1 LRTAQHNLRMLGV
14 DRESPESQSAFL
26 LNLSIRF
33 QKIVSLALDAKYGS
47 DDLFDDD
54 PSLRLA
60 TAVISR
66 NSQFAAELDDWGLE
80 YRFSPTADSSNDLA
94 SKVEEID
101 PSADLRDDES
111 ANIDTIN
118 TRKVADSPE
127 LDEILHEA
135 ENLAACKQQGIAQW
149 LKTVYE
155 GSRGFGLGTF
165 DSSIIATTM
174 KKQSSKWTGLALGY
188 VSDVVAITH
197 TFITK
202 VLSSIC
208 VEEYVTRELLS
219 ALMDGLMRRY
229 LKALDQ
235 VRFLLVVER
244 MGTPM
249 TLDDDLNDNI
259 EKW

>member
-1 LRTAQHNLRMLGV
+1 
-14 DRESPESQSAFL
+14 
-26 LNLSIRF
+26 
-33 QKIVSLALDAKYGS
+33 
-47 DDLFDDD
+47 
-54 PSLRLA
+54 
-60 TAVISR
+60 
-66 NSQFAAELDDWGLE
+66 
-80 YRFSPTADSSNDLA
+80 
-94 SKVEEID
+94 
-101 PSADLRDDES
+101 
-111 ANIDTIN
+111 
-118 TRKVADSPE
+118 
-127 LDEILHEA
+127 
-135 ENLAACKQQGIAQW
+135 
-149 LKTVYE
+149 
-155 GSRGFGLGTF
+155 
-165 DSSIIATTM
+165 
-174 KKQSSKWTGLALGY
+174 

>member
-1 LRTAQHNLRMLGV
+1 MRIAQHNLKALGE
-14 DRESPESQSAFL
+14 DRESPERQAAFL

-33 QKIVSLALDAKYGS
+33 QRIVSLALDAKYGS

-54 PSLRLA
+54 PSFRLA
-60 TAVISR
+60 TSVISR

-80 YRFSPTADSSNDLA
+80 YRFSSIADCNNDLG
-94 SKVEEID
+94 SEVEGTP
-101 PSADLRDDES
+101 PSADWKDDES
-111 ANIDTIN
+111 ANIESIN

-135 ENLAACKQQGIAQW
+135 ENLPPCKEQGINQW

-155 GSRGFGLGTF
+155 SSRGFGLGTF
-165 DSSIIATTM
+165 DSSILAATM

-188 VSDVVAITH
+188 VSDVVVITH

-202 VLSSIC
+202 LLASIC
-208 VEEYVTRELLS
+208 AEEHVTRELVS
-219 ALMDGLMRRY
+219 ALMDGLVPRY
-229 LKALDQ
+229 VKALDQ
-235 VRFLLVVER
+235 VQFLLGIER

-249 TLDDDLNDNI
+249 TLDDHFNDNL